1 MNHFRRVI
9 PYLTKYMTYEQFYE
23 LFMRIYDKHLDT
35 IVLVSSKGGLYIE
48 AHKVRDIL
56 IFSCL
61 FPNRFYITDVSEPGS
76 KYYETRLHQYTHG
89 CKQPNTLM
97 KDNYIHF
104 ENNPTTWEGIIKDGI

>member
-35 IVLVSSKGGLYIE
+35 IVLVSSKGGLYLE

-56 IFSCL
+56 TFSSL
-61 FPNRFYITDVSEPGS
+61 FPDRFFITDVSEPGS
-76 KYYETRLHQYTHG
+76 KYYDIRFRQYTHG
-89 CKQPNTLM
+89 CIQSSILM
-97 KDNYIHF
+97 EDNYIQL
-104 ENNPTTWEGIIKDGI
+104 EDNSTTWEGIIKDGV